1 MRQCFCNW
9 VTVREMKRG
18 ERERF
23 SFTIKKHGPPEW
35 NHRGPVLK
43 ATRTAALS
51 PEIKE
56 GLIHHHNPTSLF
68 NAYFFFFLAFFLAF
82 FLVAIGTSF

>member
-1 MRQCFCNW
+1 MRKCFGFC
-9 VTVREMKRG
+9 VPARDKETIGGTG
-18 ERERF
+18 EFRKD
-23 SFTIKKHGPPEW
+23 KKHGPPEW

-56 GLIHHHNPTSLF
+56 GLTHHHNPTSLF